1 MRAMARQSR
10 LRLVDDSLELA
21 RLVYVQTRTFP
32 KGESYGLTSQMRR
45 AVVSIG
51 SNLAER
57 SDRRSDA
64 DFARFVSISE
74 GSAAELDF
82 QLDLSKDLGYLNDD
96 AHQSLSSKLRSL
108 RRKMAAL
115 HRVLLRS
122 ASR

>member
-1 MRAMARQSR
+1 
-10 LRLVDDSLELA
+10 
-21 RLVYVQTRTFP
+21 
-32 KGESYGLTSQMRR
+32 MRR

-51 SNLAER
+51 SNLAEG

-82 QLDLSKDLGYLNDD
+82 QLDLSKDPGYLNDD

-115 HRVLLRS
+115 RRVLLRS

>member
-1 MRAMARQSR
+1 MSR
-10 LRLVDDSLELA
+10 LRLLDDSLELA
-21 RLVYVQTRTFP
+21 RLIYVHTRDFP
-32 KGESYGLTSQMRR
+32 HGEMYGITSQMRR

-51 SNLAER
+51 SNLAEG

-64 DFARFVSISE
+64 DFARFVSMSE

-82 QLDLSKDLGYLNDD
+82 QLELSKGLGYLDED

-115 HRVLLRS
+115 HRVLLS
-122 ASR
+122 SVSQ